1 MVSDQLR
8 RHFDRHADDFDR
20 LYYEGRQTAI
30 QRWLNRR
37 FRSDIVGRYRAALA
51 HVASTQARSV
61 LDVGCGPG
69 HYLSA
74 LATMG
79 VPRLVGIDLSERMLE
94 LARHN
99 LAGEGITGVELV
111 QRDFLEWE
119 TTEQFDVVLALGYF
133 DYFDHPVEHLSR
145 MRALARHS
153 VFASFPS
160 RHWFRTPFRW
170 TRQRIHG
177 TRVYFYDTSRI
188 EALGRE
194 AGFPRC
200 TVSKLPGAGMNF
212 VTLFEVGPS
221 HGRTD

>member
-1 MVSDQLR
+1 MTKSNSELR
-8 RHFDRHADDFDR
+8 TYFDALAGDFDR
-20 LYYEGRQTAI
+20 LYDDARQTAVS
-30 QRWLNRR
+30 RWLNRR

-74 LATMG
+74 LAKMG

-94 LARHN
+94 LARRN
-99 LAGEGITGVELV
+99 LAAQGSTGVELV
-111 QRDFLEWE
+111 QRDFLGWE

-133 DYFDHPVEHLSR
+133 DYFDNPVEHLSR

-160 RHWFRTPFRW
+160 RHWFRAPFR
-170 TRQRIHG
+170 RVRRALRG
-177 TRVYFYDTSRI
+177 TRVFFFDADDIRR
-188 EALGRE
+188 LGAQ
-194 AGFPRC
+194 AGFRE
-200 TVSKLPGAGMNF
+200 TRVQKLPGAGMNF
-212 VTLFEVGPS
+212 TAALIC
-221 HGRTD
+221 

>member
-20 LYYEGRQTAI
+20 LYYEGRQTAV

-51 HVASTQARSV
+51 HVAAAHARSV
-61 LDVGCGPG
+61 LDIGCGPG

-74 LATMG
+74 LAAMG

-94 LARHN
+94 LARHY
-99 LAGEGITGVELV
+99 LAAEGITGVELV
-111 QRDFLEWE
+111 QRDFLDWE

-133 DYFDHPVEHLSR
+133 DYFDNPVEHLSR

-160 RHWFRTPFRW
+160 RHWFRTPFR
-170 TRQRIHG
+170 RVRRALHG
-177 TRVYFYDTSRI
+177 TRVYFYDAERI
-188 EALGRE
+188 RRMGVQ
-194 AGFPRC
+194 AGFQE
-200 TVSKLPGAGMNF
+200 TSVEKLPGAGMNF
-212 VTLFEVGPS
+212 IATLVS
-221 HGRTD
+221 